1 MVPQILAGALIVL
14 AAFGACGGDDSAVAK
29 PGPLVCDTLLQ
40 GSYHYIA
47 HVTEGVDNAPGT
59 PAPSASP
66 ALPAATFT
74 WDIQGAIVGAK
85 FDVTVRNTAGQSGE
99 GQSSEYEAIDLGS
112 GQGYLNLKDT
122 GQGWQ
127 NHDTSYSPLVVPYRP
142 ADLCSALGPDVDTSK
157 LASGQAEAV
166 NGIASQRFALQGFA
180 TQFFARDPDFGP
192 ASDAARN
199 IHTVDGTIWVANQG
213 NYVSK
218 LDISGAGQYPNGQ
231 TISVKLTLEVSDV
244 GGDVKVTAPQ

>member
-1 MVPQILAGALIVL
+1 MAPLILAGALIVL
-14 AAFGACGGDDSAVAK
+14 AAFGACGGDDSAVAT

-40 GSYHYIA
+40 GSYHYIV
-47 HVTEGVDNAPGT
+47 HTTEGADNVPGT

-74 WDIQGAIVGAK
+74 SDIQGAVEGAK
-85 FDVTVRNTAGQSGE
+85 FDVTVRNTVG
-99 GQSSEYEAIDLGS
+99 GQSSEHEAIDLGS
-112 GQGYLNLKDT
+112 GEGYLNLKDF

-127 NHDTSYSPLVVPYRP
+127 KQDTSKNPIVVAYKP

-192 ASDAARN
+192 ASDAARY
-199 IHTVDGTIWVANQG
+199 IHTVDGTIWVANKG

-231 TISVKLTLEVSDV
+231 TLSVKLTLEVSDV